1 VRAIVSALCAAAMLS
16 ACAGP
21 RAPDW
26 QSDAH
31 ASLERFKRHYLEGDS
46 RRAERDF
53 AHAQARI
60 AATGRLDL
68 AARAQLLRC
77 AVAVASLDFQ
87 ACDGFERL
95 RADAADEDRAYA
107 AFLSGDWQGLDV
119 RELPAPY
126 RRVAEARNTDA
137 RTDALRRIEDPLSR
151 LIAAG
156 ALFRNAE
163 LSPWGVQTAV
173 DTASTQGYR
182 RPLLAFLNVQAALA
196 EDAGDAAAVETIRR
210 RIELILN

>member
-1 VRAIVSALCAAAMLS
+1 MVSALCAAAMLA

-21 RAPDW
+21 RTPDW

-53 AHAQARI
+53 THARTRI

-68 AARAQLLRC
+68 AARAELLRC

-107 AFLSGDWQGLDV
+107 AFLSGDWQDLDV
-119 RELPAPY
+119 RELPAQY
-126 RRVAEARNTDA
+126 RPIAGARTADA

-156 ALFRNAE
+156 ALFRTAG
-163 LSPWGVQTAV
+163 LPPSGVEAAV

-196 EDAGDAAAVETIRR
+196 EDAADAAAVETIRR